1 MALPW
6 TVRPTNAAASTRPAN
21 ARNTAATLR
30 PKRTRGDRR
39 RGRELTRASW
49 GTGELRGKRIAR
61 IPRSAVRAP
70 PDHPEPRDGGA
81 TVAELAGERR
91 HDHRTIAPNDGGV
104 VARFVERPGLVRHLR
119 GVREVTQEP
128 EHATAVDALAD
139 THALVQIHKAA
150 RRVGVERHHEGKL
163 DHRRRGKGLVLV
175 LAEES
180 VPVGVGGERARLT
193 L

>member
-1 MALPW
+1 ISRPIALPC

-49 GTGELRGKRIAR
+49 GTGEPRGKRIAR

-91 HDHRTIAPNDGGV
+91 HDHRTIAWNDGGV

-119 GVREVTQEP
+119 AVREVTQE
-128 EHATAVDALAD
+128 HGAVLALLEDREDRIARRSVL
-139 THALVQIHKAA
+139 ALSTLEAQQKRHRLARGHHVLVAA
-150 RRVGVERHHEGKL
+150 RS
-163 DHRRRGKGLVLV
+163 GLEVIH
-175 LAEES
+175 LA
-180 VPVGVGGERARLT
+180 R
-193 L
+193 